1 MLGFGFQVLAGV
13 GFMLGFGF
21 QAWLLGLK
29 PMGFGFRPPPVKPM
43 KGAKG
48 ISRRVRGG
56 YPQAYKAYGG
66 GIRVL
71 VLMKVISQRS
81 VELEEHDP
89 VLSAKSYKRAARE
102 PVSHRNLSIEISNRS
117 P

>member
-43 KGAKG
+43 KGAK
-48 ISRRVRGG
+48 SLTNVETARVTAR
-56 YPQAYKAYGG
+56 A
-66 GIRVL
+66 VD
-71 VLMKVISQRS
+71 S
-81 VELEEHDP
+81 
-89 VLSAKSYKRAARE
+89 AAR
-102 PVSHRNLSIEISNRS
+102 R
-117 P
+117 

>member
-43 KGAKG
+43 KGANEV
-48 ISRRVRGG
+48 ILIDARAEWPWMPTSRTMSSVSLLGLGG
-56 YPQAYKAYGG
+56 RRLTPLAPMALKKLGAVQV
-66 GIRVL
+66 VL
-71 VLMKVISQRS
+71 CAS
-81 VELEEHDP
+81 
-89 VLSAKSYKRAARE
+89 RASR
-102 PVSHRNLSIEISNRS
+102 
-117 P
+117 